1 MTDQVPDE
9 QSDVPA
15 GASGEPVAADL
26 GPRFLARV
34 IDGVLLW
41 VVFLVII
48 VPIVVVALFSGS
60 FGFGAAF
67 GGGFTTGGFVAGIVW
82 AAIVIGYFALMEST
96 RGQTVGKMVMKL
108 KTQGP
113 DGENPSLEMAIKRN
127 IWLALSI
134 IPIIGGLAQ
143 LGAVIYI
150 AVTISQSPTH
160 TGWHDTFA
168 GGTRVI
174 KTG

>member
-1 MTDQVPDE
+1 MTDQEPDE
-9 QSDVPA
+9 QTDAAA
-15 GASGEPVAADL
+15 GASGEVVAADL
-26 GPRFLARV
+26 GPRALARL

-41 VVFLVII
+41 VVFMVII

-67 GGGFTTGGFVAGIVW
+67 GSFSTGGFVAGIVW
-82 AAIVIGYFALMEST
+82 AAIVVGYFALMESS

-127 IWLALSI
+127 IWLALGI
-134 IPIIGGLAQ
+134 IPIIGGLAE

-174 KTG
+174 ETG

>member
-1 MTDQVPDE
+1 MTEHEPD
-9 QSDVPA
+9 DHGDTTA
-15 GASGEPVAADL
+15 GASGEVVAADL
-26 GPRFLARV
+26 GPRLLARL

-60 FGFGAAF
+60 FGIGAAF
-67 GGGFTTGGFVAGIVW
+67 GGGFSAGGFVAGIVW
-82 AAIVIGYFALMEST
+82 AAIVVGYFALMESS
-96 RGQTVGKMVMKL
+96 RGQTFGKMLMKL
-108 KTQGP
+108 KTEGP

-134 IPIIGGLAQ
+134 VPVVGGLIQ

-150 AVTISQSPTH
+150 AVTISQSATH

-174 KTG
+174 ETG

>member
-1 MTDQVPDE
+1 MV
-9 QSDVPA
+9 
-15 GASGEPVAADL
+15 G
-26 GPRFLARV
+26 
-34 IDGVLLW
+34 
-41 VVFLVII
+41 
-48 VPIVVVALFSGS
+48 VALCRGS
-60 FGFGAAF
+60 LVCGAAF
-67 GGGFTTGGFVAGIVW
+67 GGGLTTGGFVAGLVW
-82 AAIVIGYFALMEST
+82 GAIVIGYFALMEST
-96 RGQTVGKMVMKL
+96 RGQTVGKMLMKL
-108 KTQGP
+108 KTEGP